1 MKIKKSDRM
10 NRTAKNSTDKDK
22 SSSRKQPPRN
32 KRRAGAKGGDDESV
46 DSQGNIRNLI
56 AYSDTEEELSTSDES
71 FEEEQE
77 DSQESELSEK
87 DRKIIRRQARKAA
100 VKARERIHK
109 KYSSSKPSKK
119 KLAKEESSEEEEEEE
134 SEEEVQT
141 RRRRRSQASKKRKEE
156 EEEEEEEEDE
166 EDEEEDDDEEDE
178 EEEDYEDDEPPG
190 ISISI
195 GAFGGGDDFA
205 SRMIPKRHNM
215 KKEPEEVKKFV
226 KLVSKPIE
234 ANTIDDQIDQFKAMT
249 AEKQKQFLTALE
261 HKPSHKEQNMMFK
274 ILTMNLPPD
283 SQSMILSKYQS
294 LQMLEPGSGEFFKLR
309 SWLEKV
315 TSMPFGIYK
324 DIPVKID
331 DGTEACT
338 GFMDR
343 ARRCLEDAIY
353 GQEEAKMQI
362 MQFIAT
368 KISNPSHRGLSLLLA
383 GPPGI
388 GKTSLIKN
396 GIAKALNWPFQF
408 ISLGGDSDATTY
420 TGHQLVYESSHAG
433 KIANSLINAKSMS
446 MVLMF
451 DELDKISTTPK
462 GEEVANMLIH
472 LTDPVQNQDF
482 EDKYMAGVP
491 IDLSKVMF
499 IFSGNDLNKID
510 KILLDRMMVI
520 NLQGYQQKDKLA
532 IAENFLLPTALEEV
546 GLTEKV
552 ALSREV
558 MEHILREYANEE
570 TGVRELKRCMEQI
583 AQKINMLRI
592 FNSKDLPFH
601 IKDFS
606 LPFVV
611 KKEHVDLFLKKKT
624 PSMDISVQRMYS

>member
-1 MKIKKSDRM
+1 M
-10 NRTAKNSTDKDK
+10 NRTAKNDKDK
-22 SSSRKQPPRN
+22 SSSRKQPARN
-32 KRRAGAKGGDDESV
+32 RKRAGAKGGDDESV
-46 DSQGNIRNLI
+46 DSRGNIRDLI
-56 AYSDTEEELSTSDES
+56 AYSDTDEELTSSEES
-71 FEEEQE
+71 FHESDIDDV
-77 DSQESELSEK
+77 DSSELSEK
-87 DRKIIRRQARKAA
+87 DRKAIRKHARKAA
-100 VKARERIHK
+100 LKARERIQK
-109 KYSSSKPSKK
+109 RYAKPSKK
-119 KLAKEESSEEEEEEE
+119 KVVESEEEEESSEEERKERKRRSHKKRKEESEEEEEEE
-134 SEEEVQT
+134 SEEE
-141 RRRRRSQASKKRKEE
+141 EDD
-156 EEEEEEEEDE
+156 EDE
-166 EDEEEDDDEEDE
+166 EDEDEDEDEDE
-178 EEEDYEDDEPPG
+178 EEEDDEPPG

-195 GAFGGGDDFA
+195 GTFGGDDF
-205 SRMIPKRHNM
+205 STRMVPKRHNM
-215 KKEPEEVKKFV
+215 KKESEEVKKFV
-226 KLVSKPIE
+226 KLVTKPME

-249 AEKQKQFLTALE
+249 SEKQKQFLTALE
-261 HKPSHKEQNMMFK
+261 HKPAHKEQNMMFK

-283 SQSMILSKYQS
+283 VQSMILGKYQS
-294 LQMLEPGSGEFFKLR
+294 LQMIEPGSGEFFKLR

-324 DIPVKID
+324 DIPVRIE
-331 DGTEACT
+331 DGTESCGA
-338 GFMDR
+338 FMDR

-353 GQEEAKMQI
+353 GQEEAKLQI

-462 GEEVANMLIH
+462 GEEVQNMLIH
-472 LTDPVQNQDF
+472 LTDPVQNEDF
-482 EDKYMAGVP
+482 EDKYLAGVP

-499 IFSGNDLNKID
+499 VFSGNDLNKID

-546 GLTEKV
+546 GLKEKV
-552 ALSREV
+552 ALSKDVLEY
-558 MEHILREYANEE
+558 ILREYASEE
-570 TGVRELKRCMEQI
+570 SGVRELKRCMEQI

-592 FNSKDLPFH
+592 FNAKELPFH
-601 IKDFS
+601 IKDFH

-611 KKEHVDLFLKKKT
+611 KKDHVDLFLKKK
-624 PSMDISVQRMYS
+624 PGVDVSVQRMYS

>member
-1 MKIKKSDRM
+1 M
-10 NRTAKNSTDKDK
+10 NRTAKKETAEKDK

-32 KRRAGAKGGDDESV
+32 KKRGGGKGGDDESV
-46 DSQGNIRNLI
+46 DSHGNIRDLI
-56 AYSDTEEELSTSDES
+56 AYSDTEEELTSS
-71 FEEEQE
+71 E
-77 DSQESELSEK
+77 DSSYESETPESELSEK
-87 DRKIIRRQARKAA
+87 DRKVIRREARKAA
-100 VKARERIHK
+100 VKARERIQRKYAKPTK
-109 KYSSSKPSKK
+109 KRP
-119 KLAKEESSEEEEEEE
+119 AKEESEEEE
-134 SEEEVQT
+134 SEEEEP
-141 RRRRRSQASKKRKEE
+141 RRRRSQYKKRRDEESEEEDEEEDE
-156 EEEEEEEEDE
+156 EEEEEEEEDDE
-166 EDEEEDDDEEDE
+166 EEEEEDDDG
-178 EEEDYEDDEPPG
+178 PPPE

-195 GAFGGGDDFA
+195 GSFGDDPMM
-205 SRMIPKRHNM
+205 RMIPKRHNM
-215 KKEPEEVKKFV
+215 KKESEEVKKFV
-226 KLVSKPIE
+226 KLVSKPMQ
-234 ANTIDDQIDQFKAMT
+234 ANTIDDQIDQFKTMG
-249 AEKQKQFLTALE
+249 AEKQKQLLTALE
-261 HKPSHKEQNMMFK
+261 YKSTHQEPNMMFK
-274 ILTMNLPPD
+274 ILTMKLPPET
-283 SQSMILSKYQS
+283 QSMVLSKYHN

-309 SWLEKV
+309 SWLEKL
-315 TSMPFGIYK
+315 TSIPFGIYK
-324 DIPVKID
+324 EIPVKIE
-331 DGTEACT
+331 DGSESCSA
-338 GFMDR
+338 FMER
-343 ARRCLEDAIY
+343 ARRCLEEAIY
-353 GQEEAKMQI
+353 GQEEAKLQI

-368 KISNPSHRGLSLLLA
+368 KISNPGHRGLSLLLS

-433 KIANSLINAKSMS
+433 KIANSLVNAKSMS

-462 GEEVANMLIH
+462 GEEVQNMLIH
-472 LTDPVQNQDF
+472 LTDPVQNEDF
-482 EDKYMAGVP
+482 EDKYLAGVP
-491 IDLSKVMF
+491 LDLSKVMF
-499 IFSGNDLNKID
+499 VFSGNDLNKID

-546 GLTEKV
+546 GLKEKV
-552 ALSREV
+552 AVSKEV
-558 MEHILREYANEE
+558 LEHVLREYANEE

-592 FNSKDLPFH
+592 FNAKELPFH

-611 KKEHVDLFLKKKT
+611 KKDHVDLFLKKKT